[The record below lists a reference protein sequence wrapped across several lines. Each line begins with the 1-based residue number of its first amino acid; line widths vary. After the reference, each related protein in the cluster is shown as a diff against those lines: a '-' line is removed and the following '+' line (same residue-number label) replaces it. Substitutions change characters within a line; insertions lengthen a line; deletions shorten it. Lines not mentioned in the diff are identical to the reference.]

1 MALLLRAA
9 VPEEPREFERRFREV
24 ASTIG
29 DEEHLDV
36 ACIGKTPLNWISW
49 AYQCEYPFQLQHL
62 GEMFQESGTVSEFL
76 DKFYLMDNIL
86 NRCPYRD
93 GDEVGDNDRAPP
105 PSLEEGEAED
115 CVRMVRSY
123 KPEDKADKKDYK
135 FRAVVLFLPQCG
147 VFYCARER
155 REECVGVPKSLIP
168 LDMSWLRL
176 EREDGPGGSVLE
188 MISGRCLVSAWRI
201 SRRRTSNFRQNC
213 VMYRMKQCSD
223 SNGPMLAPDV
233 SLGEGC
239 VSWPHADL
247 SAEYNKQLAGATSAR
262 KDDRHYALSCHHF
275 RILETCW
282 MIKGR
287 GSSNDASPTQSL
299 EGRGSSND
307 ANPTQSSSCYS
318 LLLWTCSCC

>member
-1 MALLLRAA
+1 MLARLRSIGFHGLTNVNVRSNYSMWAKCSRNPGQCPSSLATSTSWTLSVTGVRIGMGLRFGTTTVHLL
-9 VPEEPREFERRFREV
+9 PPWRR
-24 ASTIG
+24 G
-29 DEEHLDV
+29 
-36 ACIGKTPLNWISW
+36 
-49 AYQCEYPFQLQHL
+49 
-62 GEMFQESGTVSEFL
+62 
-76 DKFYLMDNIL
+76 
-86 NRCPYRD
+86 
-93 GDEVGDNDRAPP
+93 
-105 PSLEEGEAED
+105 AED
-115 CVRMVRSY
+115 CVRLVQLY
-123 KPEDKADKKDYK
+123 KPEAEADKKDFK

-176 EREDGPGGSVLE
+176 EREDGPDGSVLE